1 MTDSYSTSN
10 STSNGGSMDTRELIE
25 LTTLHALGLL
35 DEDERERY
43 EASMVAAP
51 EGVRAQI
58 LDEARRMADLG
69 DLLPPDE
76 PRHEMREMVL
86 AAVRAAA
93 REQENEARIAT
104 GGQTAPVAGRIDR
117 EPRAPRGHTQPRMSR
132 APKVHR
138 FWRAATI
145 GFAAALIVISVVSIN
160 NMQSIRQ
167 SEPDTLVMQLY
178 DNIGGEFLE
187 ATIFDANTTR
197 VAMVS
202 PDASSNSVA
211 AVWHNPDWNSARLF
225 IKNMRSE
232 DGTPYR
238 LVVLGEDGEVVREV
252 ASFISDGEFE
262 NLEVRVNLDAERRLA
277 IYESVADSLDDER
290 PLLESVDQSL

>member
-1 MTDSYSTSN
+1 
-10 STSNGGSMDTRELIE
+10 MDTRELIE

-86 AAVRAAA
+86 AAVRAAIA
-93 REQENEARIAT
+93 RGGERGASRRRAGAAPRGGADRAR
-104 GGQTAPVAGRIDR
+104 TAR
-117 EPRAPRGHTQPRMSR
+117 PRGHTQPRCPR
-132 APKVHR
+132 GAPKVHR

-145 GFAAALIVISVVSIN
+145 GFGAALIVISVVSIN

-225 IKNMRSE
+225 IKNLRSE

-238 LVVLGEDGEVVREV
+238 LVVLDEDGEVVREV

-277 IYESVADSLDDER
+277 IYESVADSLDGER